1 MVLRRDTGWLD
12 RTKRHSTH
20 RYRTNEGTTGAVD
33 YEHSGIASS
42 RVDRPDLEPGDTVF
56 VGLVWSGDNWVAS
69 RVERQ
74 PFEEVGDTVRNTV
87 VGTGTET
94 ARFEYGIEQYFV
106 PEGSGR
112 VVE

>member
-1 MVLRRDTGWLD
+1 MVLQRDTGWLD
-12 RTKRHSTH
+12 RTKRHGTH
-20 RYRTNEGTTGAVD
+20 RYRTNEGTTGALD

-42 RVDRPDLEPGDTVF
+42 RVDRLDLEPGDTVF
-56 VGLVWSGDNWVAS
+56 VGLVRSAS

-74 PFEEVGDTVRNTV
+74 PFEEVGDTVRGTV

-106 PEGSGR
+106 PEGSER